1 MRSLNTARKTIIV
14 FSVINIVVIIYS
26 VIMRIQIV
34 NQKSELGIFFWY
46 KIIFCLLLCGYI
58 IFEAVVQ
65 KKLYETAALCG
76 YRKSIWILWVFGWV
90 ILLVSIPLFYSEI
103 YVWKSTNFGSAAG
116 YLGAMIIFNVA
127 ENILKKTISAHRG

>member
-127 ENILKKTISAHRG
+127 ENILKKTISAYRG

>member
-1 MRSLNTARKTIIV
+1 
-14 FSVINIVVIIYS
+14 
-26 VIMRIQIV
+26 MRIQIV

-127 ENILKKTISAHRG
+127 ENILKKTISAYRG

>member
-1 MRSLNTARKTIIV
+1 MRSLDIIRKTIIV
-14 FSVINIVVIIYS
+14 FSVINMIAIVYS
-26 VIMRIQIV
+26 VVMRIQIV

-65 KKLYETAALCG
+65 KKLYETAASCG
-76 YRKSIWILWVFGWV
+76 YRKSIWILWVFVLV
-90 ILLVSIPLFYSEI
+90 ILLVSTPLFYSEI